1 MVKLKKNYIISFMG
15 VDGSGKTFLAK
26 EIYKKIKNS
35 QYLHLKPYIIIPD
48 HRTVVKKP
56 HLQEKSSFTISILR
70 LFSWFI
76 SYKIFFYKDRVN
88 KIFIFDRYA
97 NDILIDPLRYRHSL
111 SAKFTKKILTLFPKP
126 NLWIFLNPPFRTA
139 KSRKNELQD
148 VELKR
153 QISEYSKFF
162 RNKKNILVLNT
173 RMPKKKLIKKILKKI
188 KELVE

>member
-1 MVKLKKNYIISFMG
+1 MKKDNRFPLLFLTVFIIAFVGLFYWNNRWPSATVLLKDAQLELLVANTPVRRAKGLGGRKTLGKY
-15 VDGSGKTFLAK
+15 DGM
-26 EIYKKIKNS
+26 
-35 QYLHLKPYIIIPD
+35 
-48 HRTVVKKP
+48 
-56 HLQEKSSFTISILR
+56 
-70 LFSWFI
+70 
-76 SYKIFFYKDRVN
+76 
-88 KIFIFDRYA
+88 IFIFDRYA
-97 NDILIDPLRYRHSL
+97 NDILIDPLRYKHSL

-126 NLWIFLNPPFRTA
+126 NLWIFLNPPFRTV

-173 RMPKKKLIKKILKKI
+173 RVPKKKLIEKILKKI